1 MAEEWKAKGNE
12 ALKAKDFDS
21 AIKHYSEA
29 ISLDGTNHIYFSNRS
44 AAYLS
49 KGDGEN
55 ARADGEQCITLK
67 PDWPK
72 GYSRKGA
79 ALHKL
84 SRLQDAID
92 VYKLGLETC
101 PNDATLMSA
110 LKSVQALQASSEAA
124 THNEVKSTEK
134 TEENTEE
141 VPEWKKQS
149 EE

>member
-1 MAEEWKAKGNE
+1 MATTAEEWKAKGNE

-29 ISLDGTNHIYFSNRS
+29 ISLDGNNHIYFSNRS
-44 AAYLS
+44 AGYLS

-55 ARADGEQCITLK
+55 ALLDSEQCIRLK
-67 PDWPK
+67 ADWSK

-84 SRLQDAID
+84 SRLQDAVD
-92 VYKLGLETC
+92 VYSLGLEVC
-101 PNDATLMSA
+101 PNDITLITA
-110 LKSVQALQASSEAA
+110 LKSIQALIEQ
-124 THNEVKSTEK
+124 TKTNSTENK
-134 TEENTEE
+134 NTDASEE
-141 VPEWKKQS
+141 VPEWKTQS